1 MSATLFRPFLAQR
14 GPRVHPPHSP
24 DFVSC
29 YGRRLGRFALR
40 NLIGQ
45 MFRFGLVGLVN
56 AGVDAAV
63 FFTAV
68 AILTHVAT
76 VAIHPDWILI
86 LSNACS
92 WIVAVTC
99 SYVLNSRFT
108 FARHSGGKM
117 SLHGYLLF
125 AASQIGGFIAHT
137 AVLVTAAKYFPLPI
151 AKLLGIGVGFVVNFT
166 LARTIVFRNA

>member
-1 MSATLFRPFLAQR
+1 M
-14 GPRVHPPHSP
+14 
-24 DFVSC
+24 
-29 YGRRLGRFALR
+29 R

-63 FFTAV
+63 FFTTV
-68 AILTHVAT
+68 AILTHVAA

-99 SYVLNSRFT
+99 SYVLNTRFT

-117 SLHGYLLF
+117 SFRDYLLF
-125 AASQIGGFIAHT
+125 AASQFGGFLAHT
-137 AVLVTAAKYFPLPI
+137 AMLVAAAKFFPLPV
-151 AKLLGIGVGFVVNFT
+151 AKLLGIGIGFVVNFT
-166 LARTIVFRNA
+166 LARAIVFKNA